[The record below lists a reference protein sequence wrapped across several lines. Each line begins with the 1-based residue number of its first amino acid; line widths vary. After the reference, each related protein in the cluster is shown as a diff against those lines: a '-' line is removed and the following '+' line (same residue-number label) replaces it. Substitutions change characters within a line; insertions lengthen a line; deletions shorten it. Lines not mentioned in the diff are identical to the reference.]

1 MSSLIDIEYLFK
13 EHYKRLYRVALRV
26 VNDGQAADDV
36 VQDVFLSVWKNRETI
51 KITTTIEGY
60 LIKSTLNKA
69 LNYLEKNKKNLKVA
83 ITDQLELKDALSN
96 LKQESFDYELFQQ
109 LVYKVLDTLPPKCKT
124 IFMLSR
130 FEEMKYKEIAVHL
143 DISIKTVENQMS
155 IALSRLNGELKP
167 KLKNYFPDLFSII
180 FLIFFENL

>member
-13 EHYKRLYRVALRV
+13 EHYKKLYRVALRV
-26 VNDGQAADDV
+26 VNDSQAADDV

-51 KITTTIEGY
+51 QINTTIEGY
-60 LIKSTLNKA
+60 LTKSTLNKA
-69 LNYLEKNKKNLKVA
+69 LNYLDKNKKNLKVS
-83 ITDQLELKDALSN
+83 ISDNLEFKEALSS
-96 LKQESFDYELFQQ
+96 LKEDSFDYELFQQ

-130 FEEMKYKEIAVHL
+130 FEDMKYKEIATHL

-155 IALSRLNGELKP
+155 IALSRLNSELKP
-167 KLKNYFPDLFSII
+167 KLKNYFPELFSII
-180 FLIFFENL
+180 FLIFFEIL

>member
-13 EHYKRLYRVALRV
+13 EHYKKLYRVALRI

-36 VQDVFLSVWKNRETI
+36 VQDVFLSIWKNRESI
-51 KITTTIEGY
+51 KISTTIEGY

-69 LNYLEKNKKNLKVA
+69 LNHLEKNKTNLKIS
-83 ITDQLELKDALSN
+83 ITDQLELKEGMSSM
-96 LKQESFDYELFQQ
+96 KPESFDYELFQQ
-109 LVYKVLDTLPPKCKT
+109 MVYQVLDTLPPKCKT

-130 FEEMKYKEIAVHL
+130 FEEMKYKEIAAHL

-155 IALSRLNGELKP
+155 IALSKLNGELKP
-167 KLKNYFPDLFSII
+167 KLKNHFPELFSI
-180 FLIFFENL
+180 FFSIFFEFL